1 MRKHHVSI
9 GLSMPRLIAGAVRG
23 LAIANG
29 TIVALLIYVTYR
41 SGWEIPAAIF
51 VSGLCNHAL
60 LAWLTSRD
68 PWWNQILNVY
78 NTYGD
83 LYDSVPWHGNS
94 HPVFRRPYGFDSDL
108 PC

>member
-9 GLSMPRLIAGAVRG
+9 GLSMPRLIAGAVRT

-29 TIVALLIYVTYR
+29 TITALLIYVTYR
-41 SGWEIPAAIF
+41 SGWQIPASFF
-51 VSGLCNHAL
+51 VLGLSVHAL

-68 PWWNQILNVY
+68 PWWNQILNLY
-78 NTYGD
+78 NQYGD
-83 LYDSVPWHGNS
+83 LYESLPWHGKS